1 MSYCFQKSGIKR
13 FLFLVMAATASAPSP
28 ALSQE
33 PVKNKKERGT
43 FTFQFENDLFYG
55 ADRHYTNGLR
65 LSWVSPKGDESIEQV
80 QWIRDVLEKVSFRK
94 NSETRFGFA
103 AGQEIY
109 TPEDR
114 KRTDLIIDDRP
125 YAGWLYG
132 AMSLHSET
140 KDSGNPGYRELESI
154 ELNLGIVGP
163 QALGRET
170 QDFIHTIRVI
180 DLFEGWD
187 NQLKNE
193 PGVLLMY
200 ERKWRLSDPA
210 PLGPFEFDFVPYAG
224 VSLGNVLTH
233 VNVGGSVRYGYNI
246 PKDFG
251 PPSLIKGLTSMD
263 TIPEEKWSLYVFA
276 GAEGRFVARNIFL
289 DGNTFA
295 DSHSVKKNRWVADLS
310 AGVALIYRRIK
321 ISYTNALRTR
331 EFAGQKNNAWFGSIS
346 ASWQGIF

>member
-1 MSYCFQKSGIKR
+1 MSYFFQIPGIKR
-13 FLFLVMAATASAPSP
+13 VLFLVMAAAAFEPSP
-28 ALSQE
+28 SLSQE
-33 PVKNKKERGT
+33 PAKNKKELGT
-43 FTFQFENDLFYG
+43 FTLQFENDLFYG
-55 ADRHYTNGLR
+55 ADRQYTNGLR
-65 LSWVSPKGDESIEQV
+65 LSWVSPKGDESFEQV
-80 QWIRDVLEKVSFRK
+80 EWIRDVLEKVSFRK
-94 NSETRFGFA
+94 NAETRFGFA

-114 KRTDLIIDDRP
+114 KRSDLIIDDRP

-140 KDSGNPGYRELESI
+140 KKPWYRELESI

-163 QALGRET
+163 QAFGQET
-170 QDFIHTIRVI
+170 QDLIHNIRVI
-180 DLFEGWD
+180 DLFEGWG

-200 ERKWRLSDPA
+200 ERKWRFFDPV
-210 PLGPFEFDFVPYAG
+210 PLGPLHFDIVPHAG
-224 VSLGNVLTH
+224 ASLGNVLTH

-263 TIPEEKWSLYVFA
+263 TIPEAKLSLYVFA
-276 GAEGRFVARNIFL
+276 GTEGRYVARNIFL

-295 DSHSVKKNRWVADLS
+295 DSHSVKKNRWVADFS
-310 AGVALIYRRIK
+310 VGVALIYRRFK

-331 EFAGQKNNAWFGSIS
+331 EFVGQKNNARFGSIS
-346 ASWQGIF
+346 ASWQMFF